1 MAKRRT
7 GHQDEV
13 LLIPFLDILCS
24 LIGVLILIIVVLSV
38 AQIRK
43 AGGRTKEDLALSQQ
57 LQELQ
62 KQKEQQEKSAANLK
76 AKVADLEKR
85 QQDLAAKQQKLLDL
99 RMRLEMSAE
108 EEKKDK
114 YKAAALQK
122 QVEDLIRQ
130 IEALAKQTAPLQ
142 KEIDELKKQLA
153 ARQKKPEQKP
163 QAIVVQPTGSG
174 AAAKGQKIFFVEAA
188 GASIVLHKGGGETQ
202 RIARDNVGL
211 DKDYNAFLDGI
222 RTAGNASLIFL
233 VRKDG
238 WSSYSR
244 AAGWAEQEY
253 NLKSGKLPL
262 PGDGPVDLAL
272 FDKR

>member
-38 AQIRK
+38 AQLQK
-43 AGGRTKEDLALSQQ
+43 AGGRTKEDLALAQQAQQ
-57 LQELQ
+57 LQ
-62 KQKEQQEKSAANLK
+62 KEIQEKEKAAADLK

-85 QQDLAAKQQKLLDL
+85 KQDLEAKQQKLVDL
-99 RMRLEMSAE
+99 RKRLEMSAE

-114 YKAAALQK
+114 DKATALQK

-130 IEALAKQTAPLQ
+130 IEALAKQTTPIQ
-142 KEIDELKKQLA
+142 QEIEKLKKELA
-153 ARQKKPEQKP
+153 AKQKKPEQKP
-163 QAIVVQPTGSG
+163 QTIVVQPSGSG
-174 AAAKGQKIFFVEAA
+174 VAGKGQKLFFVEAA
-188 GASIVLHKGGGETQ
+188 GANIVLHQSGETPK
-202 RIARDNVGL
+202 RIARDNIGL
-211 DKDYNAFLDGI
+211 DADYNAFLDGV
-222 RTAGNASLIFL
+222 RSSGNPALVFLI
-233 VRKDG
+233 RKDG
-238 WSSYSR
+238 WTSYAR

-253 NLKSGKLPL
+253 KLQGGKMPL
-262 PGDGPVDLAL
+262 PGDGPVDLSL